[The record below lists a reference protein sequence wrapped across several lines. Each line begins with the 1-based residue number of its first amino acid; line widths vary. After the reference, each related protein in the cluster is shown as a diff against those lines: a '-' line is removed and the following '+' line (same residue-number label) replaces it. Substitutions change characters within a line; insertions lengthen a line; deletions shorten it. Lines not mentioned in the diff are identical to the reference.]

1 MKELGFFP
9 GIDHLLYVIDDS
21 RKLTKLQERNLIADT
36 SKLSTYYLQHIC
48 NKPGGKSM
56 KKNIQQVHDAVYWLL
71 EKIYVQQQ
79 HDTKPLR
86 DELACGLCSFLH
98 FLQKHSGK
106 HFDYDAAVPV
116 YIWMPVQEKL
126 SHFLNKEALLFTKQG
141 VDGLG
146 EIIQSVFNLSTTA
159 GSPTYRD
166 ALYWEKLLAALQA
179 KELYP
184 DSNLSP
190 LLYTLLRY
198 NFNHSL
204 FIHFLFQYYI
214 NNMAASPNPIVYWQ
228 QAFLEINRVVP
239 VSGFSLLH
247 EEEDG
252 KKSLLR
258 MIRNEINAAH
268 IGAETG
274 VVMEN
279 NIPYAYHLTVS
290 QLAVYFRMLV
300 DSGMINTHSISEM
313 LRHFAANSVSAKGG
327 SISAKSLYNNFHQP
341 EKTAVKI
348 MMDYNTRMR
357 NILMS
362 LLNK

>member
-21 RKLTKLQERNLIADT
+21 RKLNKLQEQNLIAET

-48 NKPGGKSM
+48 NEPGGKSM
-56 KKNIQQVHDAVYWLL
+56 KKNIQQVQHAIYWLL
-71 EKIYVQQQ
+71 EKLYALQQNE
-79 HDTKPLR
+79 TKPLR
-86 DELACGLCSFLH
+86 EEVANCLCSFLQ

-106 HFDYDAAVPV
+106 HFDYDATVPA
-116 YIWMPVQEKL
+116 YLWMSVQEQL
-126 SHFLNKEALLFTKQG
+126 FHFLQNESHQFTKQG
-141 VDGLG
+141 VEGLD
-146 EIIQSVFNLSTTA
+146 EIIQSVFNLTTSI

-166 ALYWEKLLAALQA
+166 AFYWEKLLASLKAN
-179 KELYP
+179 ELYP
-184 DSNLSP
+184 DANLCS
-190 LLYTLLRY
+190 LLYSLLRF

-204 FIHFLFQYYI
+204 FIHFLFQYYL
-214 NNMAASPNPIVYWQ
+214 NNIADSPNPIVFWQ

-239 VSGFSLLH
+239 VSGFSLLQ
-247 EEEDG
+247 EEEDC

-279 NIPYAYHLTVS
+279 NIPYTYHLSIS

-300 DSGMINTHSISEM
+300 DSGMISTNSISEM